1 MNNSTLQNSA
11 HSNTLQLILFALG
24 FVLEVF
30 IFDFSPLMVGI
41 VIVHI
46 LLALYLRSQL
56 LLLKE
61 AIEKTTNSMTKL
73 SHGDFEVAAPEIGK
87 AEIYELGVEFNS
99 MIKQLKHYMK
109 ETVKAIQIAEDT
121 SNSYYADTTGL
132 NPTLTQATQAINN
145 SVKTIE
151 DGYRAQVRGSFSEKL
166 HDLGG
171 GISHGLTIIQ
181 QNLLNNSEEVDK
193 ISQMSDKTSQEAN
206 SSLETMDSV
215 LGLFGDLSHK
225 IDATSNNI
233 DSLSERSN
241 EISAIAD
248 IIKDIAEQTNLLALN
263 AAIEAARAGEHGRG
277 FAVVADEVR
286 KLAERTQKST
296 QEISIT
302 IQTLQQETQ
311 EIQSNSQEMADISQ
325 NVTSTIDDFA
335 ITLKQFQANAQNSAE
350 YASFI
355 RDSLFMVL
363 VKIDHILFKSNAY
376 TSVLSHEVKAQF
388 GDHTQCRLGK
398 WYLADGKE
406 RYGHTKNYSAI
417 DTPHAK
423 VHSNVIKNIELM
435 NNSTIFEENIEDEI
449 INNFKNME
457 NESEKLFEILDLVV
471 NELDP
476 TKRVNS

>member
-11 HSNTLQLILFALG
+11 HSNTLQLILFGLG
-24 FVLEVF
+24 LVLEVF
-30 IFDFSPLMVGI
+30 IFDFSFLMVGI
-41 VIVHI
+41 VIIHI
-46 LLALYLRSQL
+46 ILALYLRSQL

-61 AIEKTTNSMTKL
+61 AIEKTTESMTKL
-73 SHGDFEVAAPEIGK
+73 SHGDFEVVAPEMGK

-109 ETVKAIQIAEDT
+109 ETIKAIHIAEDT
-121 SNSYYADTTGL
+121 SNSYYADATGL
-132 NPTLTQATQAINN
+132 NPALTQATQAINN

-151 DGYRAQVRGSFSEKL
+151 EGYRAQVRGNFSEKL

-171 GISHGLTIIQ
+171 GISHSLTLIQ
-181 QNLLNNSEEVDK
+181 QNLLNNSQEVNK
-193 ISQMSDKTSQEAN
+193 ISDMSSQTSKEAN
-206 SSLETMDSV
+206 NSLETMQNV
-215 LGLFGDLSHK
+215 LGLFGNLSHK

-233 DSLSERSN
+233 DSLSERSK

-311 EIQSNSQEMADISQ
+311 EIQSNSQEMADISL
-325 NVTSTIDDFA
+325 NVTNTIDDFA
-335 ITLKQFQANAQNSAE
+335 QTLKKFQTNAQDSAA

-376 TSVLSHEVKAQF
+376 TSVLSNEVKAQF
-388 GDHTQCRLGK
+388 SDHTQCRLGK
-398 WYLADGKE
+398 WYLSEGKE
-406 RYGHTKNYSAI
+406 RYGHTKNYSTI
-417 DTPHAK
+417 DSPHSK
-423 VHSNVIKNIELM
+423 VHSNVIKNIELIG
-435 NNSTIFEENIEDEI
+435 NSNIFEGNIESDI

-457 NESEKLFEILDLVV
+457 SESEKLFEILDLVV

-476 TKRVNS
+476 TKRINN